1 MGRARAGGW
10 EGVKV
15 CKIRSI
21 NSRLKQEVKGA
32 QPIMAAKRE
41 TCLKAETIS
50 LEKHRV
56 IKRAGTV
63 VFFLCAR
70 RDPTIHDTLRKL
82 SYQWKKA
89 AAVGSA
95 VAAVVLPRRTAE
107 Q

>member
-1 MGRARAGGW
+1 MGKARAGGW

-15 CKIRSI
+15 CKIHSI
-21 NSRLKQEVKGA
+21 NSQLKQEVKGA
-32 QPIMAAKRE
+32 QPIMAVKRE

-70 RDPTIHDTLRKL
+70 RDPTTHDTLSKL
-82 SYQWKKA
+82 SYQWKA

>member
-1 MGRARAGGW
+1 M
-10 EGVKV
+10 KV

-32 QPIMAAKRE
+32 QPTCIMAVKRE